1 MIRTYTVYYYGS
13 EDSIRRATRIADRVF
28 RQCYSVYG
36 GKRGYSRKGIC
47 RMYYTACWNDS
58 GLCRYSWADVFS
70 LIEEKLLRAGYH
82 IYYGKG
88 IIRVEGA

>member
-1 MIRTYTVYYYGS
+1 MIGTYTVYYYGS
-13 EDSIRRATRIADRVF
+13 EDSIRRATRIADRIF
-28 RQCYSVYG
+28 RQHYNVYG
-36 GKRGYSRKGIC
+36 SKRGYSRKGIC
-47 RMYYTACWNDS
+47 RMYYTACWN
-58 GLCRYSWADVFS
+58 CRYSWVDVFS